1 LSAAQLADL
10 AGDLAGV
17 AMLLLGLLLPMQRRR
32 EAAARLVAWQGGL
45 LALAAGAA
53 ALGGAGPYCWLM
65 AFLALVVR
73 ALLLPERLRLAVG
86 TDFARLRGAGASLD
100 VGAFSLRGGGSSG
113 PGGGGD
119 VRPRAGGATLSG
131 LGAVPSFL
139 VGGGLAVLAF
149 AAVTSAGAGMDAGTR
164 EGLALALATL
174 LAGWL
179 AILLGRGLPFG
190 LVGLLAAENG
200 ALLGVVHAGGMFGLG
215 AALAAVS
222 PGLVACDLLAALR
235 GRGHPLEALRKALRQ

>member
-1 LSAAQLADL
+1 LSAAELADL

-86 TDFARLRGAGASLD
+86 RAEGADAARLHGAGASYLGGGD
-100 VGAFSLRGGGSSG
+100 SVGRGGGS
-113 PGGGGD
+113 D
-119 VRPRAGGATLSG
+119 VLPRAGGATPSG

-164 EGLALALATL
+164 EGLALALAIL
-174 LAGWL
+174 LAGLL

-200 ALLGVVHAGGMFGLG
+200 ALLGLVHAGGMFGLG

-235 GRGHPLEALRKALRQ
+235 GRGHPLGALRKALRR